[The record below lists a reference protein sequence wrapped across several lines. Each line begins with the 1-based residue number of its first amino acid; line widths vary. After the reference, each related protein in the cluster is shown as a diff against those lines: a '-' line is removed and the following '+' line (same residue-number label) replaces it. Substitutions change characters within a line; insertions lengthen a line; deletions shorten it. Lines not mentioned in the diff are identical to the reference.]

1 MALPEGAPSAG
12 ALLRDWRQRRKLTQ
26 LELALRSAVSARH
39 LSFIE
44 TGRTRPSR
52 EMVLHLAERLDVPL
66 RDRNRLLLAAGFA
79 PAFGERS
86 LDENEMAPVRQAL
99 ERFLSAHE
107 PYPAVVVD
115 RHWNIVAWNR
125 GVDVV
130 NRGVAP
136 ELRTPPAN
144 ALRIALHP
152 DGLAPRISN
161 LADWS
166 GYLLARLRREIEA
179 KAIPISK
186 PSTRNSSPTPGWS
199 WRTIAQMHRRQTR
212 SCSSTSSASTTETS
226 RSSAPSPP
234 LEPPATSRSPS
245 SRSSPSIRPTRK
257 PRMPSP
263 KPLAKLEPTNHRSGQ
278 RSLFQRVSSSRGRSG
293 VRAVPE
299 ERCRE
304 RELTA
309 DRPAP
314 GATRGQTRRS

>member
-12 ALLRDWRQRRKLTQ
+12 ALLREWRQRRNLSQ

-79 PAFGERS
+79 PVFGERS
-86 LDENEMAPVRQAL
+86 LDQSEMAPVREAI

-115 RHWNIVAWNR
+115 RHWNIVGSNR
-125 GVDVV
+125 GVAYVTQ
-130 NRGVAP
+130 GVAP
-136 ELRTPPAN
+136 ELREPPAN

-152 DGLAPRISN
+152 NGLAPRISN

-179 KAIPISK
+179 TGDPALEALYRELLTYPGVG
-186 PSTRNSSPTPGWS
+186 TEDDRADAPTPNEIMLEHEL
-199 WRTIAQMHRRQTR
+199 RLDDTDLALFCTFTIFGTAHDLT
-212 SCSSTSSASTTETS
+212 
-226 RSSAPSPP
+226 
-234 LEPPATSRSPS
+234 
-245 SRSSPSIRPTRK
+245 
-257 PRMPSP
+257 
-263 KPLAKLEPTNHRSGQ
+263 LA
-278 RSLFQRVSSSRGRSG
+278 
-293 VRAVPE
+293 
-299 ERCRE
+299 
-304 RELTA
+304 ELTIVAFYPANSQTAQALTEAVSEAQA
-309 DRPAP
+309 D
-314 GATRGQTRRS
+314 

>member
-12 ALLRDWRQRRKLTQ
+12 ALLREWRQRRKLTQ
-26 LELALRSAVSARH
+26 LELALGSAVSARH

-86 LDENEMAPVRQAL
+86 LDESEMAPVRQAL

-125 GVDVV
+125 GVEYV

-179 KAIPISK
+179 TGDHELEALYQELVAYPGVA
-186 PSTRNSSPTPGWS
+186 TEDDRANAPTPNDVMLKHEL
-199 WRTIAQMHRRQTR
+199 RLDDRDLTLFCTF
-212 SCSSTSSASTTETS
+212 STFGTARDLT
-226 RSSAPSPP
+226 
-234 LEPPATSRSPS
+234 
-245 SRSSPSIRPTRK
+245 
-257 PRMPSP
+257 
-263 KPLAKLEPTNHRSGQ
+263 LA
-278 RSLFQRVSSSRGRSG
+278 
-293 VRAVPE
+293 
-299 ERCRE
+299 
-304 RELTA
+304 ELTVVAFYPA
-309 DRPAP
+309 DPQTAE
-314 GATRGQTRRS
+314 ALTEAVGQARAN